1 MSENGGGKDKEL
13 RNAEWEKRERPKNC
27 KKIKKFATAN
37 LSAGGFD
44 VLFLPYSLVPEKL

>member
-1 MSENGGGKDKEL
+1 MSLIPFRSVAECGM
-13 RNAEWEKRERPKNC
+13 RNADWG